1 MIKELKYL
9 FFILVIFLFITL
21 SLKYYFSDTYLKY
34 SYRSIKTFDQ
44 KIINFS
50 QNLVLLKNDT
60 DKTVEYVKNT
70 LDKTKKNYNFWE
82 LINNDE

>member
-21 SLKYYFSDTYLKY
+21 SLKYYFSDTYLKH
-34 SYRSIKTFDQ
+34 SYRSLKTFDQ